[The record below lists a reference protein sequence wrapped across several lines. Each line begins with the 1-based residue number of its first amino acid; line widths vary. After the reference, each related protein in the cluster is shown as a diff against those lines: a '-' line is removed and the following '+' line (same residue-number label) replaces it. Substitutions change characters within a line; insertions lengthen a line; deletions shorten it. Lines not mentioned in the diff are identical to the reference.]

1 MIWLTTYLL
10 FAGLFLYAVISEYLM
25 GDAPASDFFVILP
38 LLFLL
43 GMCLGL
49 FKFGKSYAMA
59 KEQQISDWLYNLFKD
74 VTLPLS

>member
-1 MIWLTTYLL
+1 
-10 FAGLFLYAVISEYLM
+10 M